1 MRSSDTL
8 SLATSKPVPL
18 EEDEQIALFR
28 WAAWQA
34 NSTPELR
41 LLYHVPNGGS
51 RHKAEAARLKAAGVK
66 SGVPDICLPVPRAGY
81 HGLYIELKRQKGGR
95 ISPEQT
101 EWIAALIK
109 QGYCAAV
116 CRGWEAAR
124 EEILRYLTISKEE
137 KK

>member
-1 MRSSDTL
+1 MRSNDTL

-51 RHKAEAARLKAAGVK
+51 RHKAEAARLT
-66 SGVPDICLPVPRAGY
+66 S
-81 HGLYIELKRQKGGR
+81 
-95 ISPEQT
+95 
-101 EWIAALIK
+101 
-109 QGYCAAV
+109 
-116 CRGWEAAR
+116 
-124 EEILRYLTISKEE
+124 
-137 KK
+137 